1 MVLNKL
7 KDNELSEIIGGNK
20 WGSAITG
27 GLSGAASGVKYCK
40 SVGPWAMVG
49 CGIAGAVIGGYIGYR

>member
-1 MVLNKL
+1 MVLNEL

-27 GLSGAASGVKYCK
+27 GLSGAASGVKYCE
-40 SVGPWAMVG
+40 SAGP
-49 CGIAGAVIGGYIGYR
+49 